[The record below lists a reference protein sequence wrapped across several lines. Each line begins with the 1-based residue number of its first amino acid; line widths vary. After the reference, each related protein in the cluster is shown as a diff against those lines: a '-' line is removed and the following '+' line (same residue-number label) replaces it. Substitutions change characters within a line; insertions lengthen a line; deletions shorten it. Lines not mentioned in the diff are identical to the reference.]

1 MFRFIAL
8 TIYSIITDE
17 MAWTME
23 KTEQLRKLWG
33 EGHTASQISK
43 MIGDGISRN
52 AVIGKSH
59 RLGLQ
64 GRAQS
69 RMISAPKINNRVS
82 SENNGITKQRRP
94 RGLRAIV
101 IEKDFEPENPI
112 PLEKLTDKVCRW
124 PIGHP
129 NEKDFYFCGR
139 SSMDGRVY
147 CKLHVMHAYQPKGWK
162 EEKDNNNAN
171 EELPEFI
178 EKKIKTA

>member
-1 MFRFIAL
+1 
-8 TIYSIITDE
+8 
-17 MAWTME
+17 
-23 KTEQLRKLWG
+23 
-33 EGHTASQISK
+33 
-43 MIGDGISRN
+43 
-52 AVIGKSH
+52 
-59 RLGLQ
+59 
-64 GRAQS
+64 
-69 RMISAPKINNRVS
+69 MISAPRINNRVIN
-82 SENNGITKQRRP
+82 ENNSPARQRRP

-129 NEKDFYFCGR
+129 DEKDFYFCGR
-139 SSMDGRVY
+139 SAMDDRVY

-162 EEKDNNNAN
+162 DDKDNTGN

>member
-1 MFRFIAL
+1 
-8 TIYSIITDE
+8 
-17 MAWTME
+17 MAWTEE
-23 KTEQLRKLWG
+23 KTEELKKLWA

-43 MIGDGISRN
+43 MLGNGISRN

-69 RMISAPKINNRVS
+69 RMISSPKINNRIFNEN
-82 SENNGITKQRRP
+82 SEQGEKRQRR
-94 RGLRAIV
+94 LRAIV

-112 PLEKLTDKVCRW
+112 PLEKLTDKTCRW

-129 NEKDFYFCGR
+129 DEKDFYFCGR
-139 SSMDGRVY
+139 SSMDSRVY
-147 CKLHVMHAYQPKGWK
+147 CKLHVLHAYQPKGFK
-162 EEKDNNNAN
+162 EDKDNTPH
-171 EELPEFI
+171 EELPDFI

>member
-1 MFRFIAL
+1 MLSFVAYPIYG
-8 TIYSIITDE
+8 TITPP
-17 MAWTME
+17 MAWTEE
-23 KTEQLRKLWG
+23 KTEQLKKLWA

-43 MIGDGISRN
+43 MLGDGISRN

-69 RMISAPKINNRVS
+69 RMISAPRINNRVIN
-82 SENNGITKQRRP
+82 ENNAPTRQRRP

-129 NEKDFYFCGR
+129 DEKDFYFCGR
-139 SSMDGRVY
+139 SAMDDRVY

-162 EEKDNNNAN
+162 DDKDNTGN

>member
-1 MFRFIAL
+1 M
-8 TIYSIITDE
+8 T
-17 MAWTME
+17 WTEVRTE
-23 KTEQLRKLWG
+23 KLKKLWG

-43 MIGDGISRN
+43 MLGNGISRN

-69 RMISAPKINNRVS
+69 RMISSPKINNRTFN
-82 SENNGITKQRRP
+82 ENNEQGEKRQKRP

-112 PLEKLTDKVCRW
+112 PLEKLTDKTCRW

-129 NEKDFYFCGR
+129 DEKDFYFCGR
-139 SSMDGRVY
+139 SSMDSRVY
-147 CKLHVMHAYQPKGWK
+147 CKLHVLHAYQPRGFK
-162 EEKDNNNAN
+162 EDKDNSSH
-171 EELPEFI
+171 EELPDFI
-178 EKKIKTA
+178 EKKVKTA

>member
-1 MFRFIAL
+1 MLSFVAYPIYG
-8 TIYSIITDE
+8 TITPP
-17 MAWTME
+17 MAWTEE
-23 KTEQLRKLWG
+23 KTEQLKKLWA

-43 MIGDGISRN
+43 MLGDGISRN

-69 RMISAPKINNRVS
+69 RMISAPRINNRVIN
-82 SENNGITKQRRP
+82 ENNAPTRQRRP

-129 NEKDFYFCGR
+129 DEKDFYFCGR
-139 SSMDGRVY
+139 SPMEDRIY
-147 CKLHVMHAYQPKGWK
+147 CKLHVLHAYQPRGQRA
-162 EEKDNNNAN
+162 EEPAKTN
-171 EELPEFI
+171 EEIPSFI
-178 EKKIKTA
+178 QKKVKRA

>member
-1 MFRFIAL
+1 
-8 TIYSIITDE
+8 
-17 MAWTME
+17 MAWTEE
-23 KTEQLRKLWG
+23 KTEQLKKLWA

-43 MIGDGISRN
+43 LLGNGISRN

-59 RLGLQ
+59 RLNLQ

-69 RMISAPKINNRVS
+69 RMISSPKVNNRTFDDGQGN
-82 SENNGITKQRRP
+82 EKKTRRP

-129 NEKDFYFCGR
+129 DEKDFYFCGR
-139 SSMDGRVY
+139 SSMESRVY

-162 EEKDNNNAN
+162 EDKENNAHN
-171 EELPEFI
+171 EELPGFI